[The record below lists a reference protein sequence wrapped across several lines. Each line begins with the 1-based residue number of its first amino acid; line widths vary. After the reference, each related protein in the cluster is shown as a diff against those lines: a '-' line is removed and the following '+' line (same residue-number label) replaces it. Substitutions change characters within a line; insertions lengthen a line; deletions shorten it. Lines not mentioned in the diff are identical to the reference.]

1 MLIFPTE
8 FAAEREETP
17 SPALGEKMNR
27 TKVPWYRTPDIQ
39 YLVRRTILASLII
52 SVWLVAI
59 AFTQATTQATE
70 ASKPLS
76 IRVTHLLGFDT
87 APTNANGTLSIQG
100 DALQFQKDGKAAE
113 QVKIAA
119 IENIFI
125 DEQDQQ
131 VGGVPMTLAKT
142 AAPFGGGRVVSLFAH
157 KKYDTLAF
165 EYVDPKGGIHG
176 AIFQMDKGQADVVKK
191 ELVAKGASIHHNE
204 KESGSPAGGGG
215 AR

>member
-1 MLIFPTE
+1 
-8 FAAEREETP
+8 
-17 SPALGEKMNR
+17 MNR
-27 TKVPWYRTPDIQ
+27 TTVPWYRTPDIQ

-59 AFTQATTQATE
+59 AFTQATTQAT
-70 ASKPLS
+70 ASSKPLS

-87 APTNANGTLSIQG
+87 APNNANGTLSIQG

-113 QVKIAA
+113 QVKIVA
-119 IENIFI
+119 IGNIFI
-125 DEQDQQ
+125 DEQDTQ

-176 AIFQMDKGQADVVKK
+176 AIFQMDKGQAEVVKK
-191 ELVAKGASIHHNE
+191 ELVTKGASVNHNE
-204 KESGSPAGGGG
+204 KESGSPAGGG
-215 AR
+215 AQ